1 MTTFFKFALLFHII
15 VVLVCLVGR
24 SCYLQTEICVGD
36 FVCGKSVV
44 LNPLTVAVAVAVAVP
59 TVASF

>member
-1 MTTFFKFALLFHII
+1 MTTFFKFAFSLSFLF
-15 VVLVCLVGR
+15 VVGR